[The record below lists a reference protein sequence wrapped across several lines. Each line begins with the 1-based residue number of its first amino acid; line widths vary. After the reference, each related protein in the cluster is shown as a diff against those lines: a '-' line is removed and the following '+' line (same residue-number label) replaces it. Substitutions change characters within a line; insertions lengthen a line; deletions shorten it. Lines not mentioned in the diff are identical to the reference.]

1 MDIKAKLSE
10 EFNLK
15 PAYAANIVDLIE
27 EGNTIP
33 FIARYRKEMHGGQS
47 DELLRDFSD
56 RLTYLKNL
64 TARKDE
70 VRAAIEGQGK
80 WTDELAAALDKAVT
94 LTEVEDVYRPY
105 KQKKKT
111 RASVAVERGLE
122 PLADIIF
129 AQEMKECDLAALA
142 SEYIDEEK
150 GVASAEDAIN
160 GAKDIIAER
169 VSDDAEIRKALREFI
184 MEEGT
189 VSSAFNDKQ
198 EDKEKLNVYE
208 MYKEF
213 SEKIKTLPS
222 HRILALN
229 RGEKD
234 ECLKVTVACDND
246 RAVEKIKAK
255 FMKPSAFDKEMSE
268 AIEDSYD
275 RLIFPSIEREVRNEL
290 TDKANEQAIKMF
302 EVNLKPL
309 LMQPPLKGKVII
321 GLDPAYRTG
330 CKIAVIDQ
338 SGNMLDHTVIFPT
351 PPQNKT
357 EEAKRVMLGL
367 IKKYNADVIS
377 IGNGTASKESEIFV
391 ADLIKDCPRKVQ
403 YMVVNEAGAS
413 VYSASKLGTEE
424 FPNEDVTV
432 RSAVSIARRLM
443 DPLAELIKID
453 VKSIGVGQYQ
463 HDMPQK
469 RLTEVLEGV
478 VEDCVNSVGVDLNTA
493 SYSLLAYVSG
503 LNTSIAKNIV
513 AYRAKTPFTDRRQLL
528 EVGKLGPKAFQ
539 QCAGFL
545 RIQGGDSVLDNT
557 GVHPESYEAAEKL
570 LKKYGYTDDDVK
582 SGGLGDL
589 KAKVKADGEEKVAEE
604 IGVGALTLHD
614 IVEEILKPGRDIR
627 ADLPAPVLR
636 ADLMDMKDLKEGMEL
651 TGTVRNVIDFGAF
664 VDIGV
669 HHDGLVHVSEI
680 SDRFI
685 KHPSEALSV
694 GQVVKVKVIGVDP
707 VKQRI
712 NLSIKQA
719 SGFVSQKPAGGASR
733 EKADNHSRDNRNFN
747 RDNRDNRDNRGGNR
761 DNRNFNRDSRPKR
774 EEKSLDDMLAALK
787 NKYNKH

>member
-70 VRAAIEGQGK
+70 VRASIEGQGK

-367 IKKYNADVIS
+367 IKKYNVDVIS

-636 ADLMDMKDLKEGMEL
+636 ADLMDMRDLKEGMEL

-719 SGFVSQKPAGGASR
+719 SGFVSQRPAGGASR

-747 RDNRDNRDNRGGNR
+747 RDNRGGNR
-761 DNRNFNRDSRPKR
+761 DNRNFNRDNRPKR